1 MVSEGTRG
9 CERFG
14 SKSDSAACG
23 ILSTYITGQATVTVT
38 IRAHNAT
45 GEVNIVPN
53 NQIRGIAFTL
63 GTRVILTCD
72 VTGLSE
78 DNDILSY
85 KWYHK
90 CTFDSCEIRDGDP
103 YYRVVADTLLVDV
116 TSENNVGR
124 YHCIVT
130 YRNTRGET
138 VTARSFTTDIT
149 LAGKCTCPDH
159 DNTLLTR
166 HSV

>member
-1 MVSEGTRG
+1 MRDLGVKVTVLLVG
-9 CERFG
+9 CHPHISR
-14 SKSDSAACG
+14 
-23 ILSTYITGQATVTVT
+23 TGQATVTVM
-38 IRAHNAT
+38 IRAQNAM

-63 GTRVILTCD
+63 GTRVLLTCN

-78 DNDILSY
+78 GNSVLKY

-90 CTFDSCEIRDGDP
+90 CTVNSCEIRDGDP

-130 YRNTRGET
+130 YRNTRGESA
-138 VTARSFTTDIT
+138 TAKNFTTDIT
-149 LAGKCTCPDH
+149 LA
-159 DNTLLTR
+159 
-166 HSV
+166 S